1 MLFVLVPPFLFFAF
15 FFFQKSMPR
24 MLMKRNKIQT
34 KYILIIVTKGTI
46 RTSDTGEIVV
56 LCVLLKY
63 K

>member
-1 MLFVLVPPFLFFAF
+1 
-15 FFFQKSMPR
+15 